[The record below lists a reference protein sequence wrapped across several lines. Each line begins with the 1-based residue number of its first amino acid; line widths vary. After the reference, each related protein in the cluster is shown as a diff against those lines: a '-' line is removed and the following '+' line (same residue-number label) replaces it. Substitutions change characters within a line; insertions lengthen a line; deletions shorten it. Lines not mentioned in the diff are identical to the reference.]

1 MLVGT
6 PFHFPAKMLKGMC
19 RGLLCGM
26 PIFLGSRS
34 ERGGARRAPT
44 KLMVAVSVFLLRK
57 LTFSLKNFRFKECAR
72 IDYLKN
78 LLDYILSFIPTIFPT
93 RT

>member
-6 PFHFPAKMLKGMC
+6 PFHFPAKTLAGMC
-19 RGLLCGM
+19 TGLLCGM
-26 PIFLGSRS
+26 HIFLGSRS
-34 ERGGARRAPT
+34 ERGGARRAS
-44 KLMVAVSVFLLRK
+44 KKRVVVISVFLLRK

-78 LLDYILSFIPTIFPT
+78 LLDYIISFIPTIFPT